1 MSFYHQMPHQI
12 TNYTSEVQ
20 RQKKLLTRA
29 LGKGRNR
36 TQVKP
41 KSAEKIPLQT
51 YDNGIQRPLLKQWPR
66 GHLHCQH
73 PISTPVRVQVA
84 PISHP
89 GPCYFSW
96 ESSGRFLG
104 ACYPPGRP
112 KWNCSFLASVWPT
125 RFCSTWRLNQRLR
138 GTKKKTRL
146 NQKMRNKSEPL
157 HLLLPFK

>member
-51 YDNGIQRPLLKQWPR
+51 YDNGIQRPLLKHSDHVATCTASIPYQPQCESKLLQFPIQVPAISVGKAVEDSWAPAT
-66 GHLHCQH
+66 HLGGPNGIAASWLQSG
-73 PISTPVRVQVA
+73 PLDFA
-84 PISHP
+84 PL
-89 GPCYFSW
+89 
-96 ESSGRFLG
+96 ED
-104 ACYPPGRP
+104 
-112 KWNCSFLASVWPT
+112 
-125 RFCSTWRLNQRLR
+125 
-138 GTKKKTRL
+138 
-146 NQKMRNKSEPL
+146 
-157 HLLLPFK
+157 